1 MKTQIEGF
9 YSWYINLI
17 KANRLSTDFYPTF
30 IKSRN
35 GMTTLDF
42 TNYRK
47 GLRKFRFAETFIERK
62 VDGFKACVENL
73 EKLPFERFSGY
84 TDLDDFESMMCDFNN
99 RYEWTGG
106 QEPKDSAELISVDAV
121 TSDTVVGQVSFTS
134 SGRQDGT
141 AIVTFKKAKNN
152 WTVDNIELQ

>member
-1 MKTQIEGF
+1 MRFLKSFLVMLCAISFAHGQSRVERRDSLDMKTQIEG
-9 YSWYINLI
+9 SWYINLI

-47 GLRKFRFAETFIERK
+47 GLRKFGFAETFIERK

-73 EKLPFERFSGY
+73 EKLPF
-84 TDLDDFESMMCDFNN
+84 
-99 RYEWTGG
+99 
-106 QEPKDSAELISVDAV
+106 
-121 TSDTVVGQVSFTS
+121 
-134 SGRQDGT
+134 
-141 AIVTFKKAKNN
+141 
-152 WTVDNIELQ
+152 